1 MTTYTGTVLVYSLYI
16 RDNPNPSANALGGLS
31 RDDKVTADFKTNG
44 WWHLTSIV
52 RDGMSI
58 PLPGA
63 ENYSYEGATNG
74 YIRQDSEDGSGDK
87 KTVEI
92 WVDDVLVQSAEV
104 SELTASGLLGDVQTI
119 NYQYP

>member
-1 MTTYTGTVLVYSLYI
+1 MNGTVLAYSLYI
-16 RDNPNPSANALGGLS
+16 RDNPNPNANALGGLS

-44 WWHLTSIV
+44 WWHLTSIMRAGV
-52 RDGMSI
+52 SI

-74 YIRQDSEDGSGDK
+74 FIHLDPEGGSGGK

-92 WVDDVLVQSAEV
+92 GVDDVLVQSAEV
-104 SELTASGLLGDVQTI
+104 DVLTANGLLAGTQTI

>member
-52 RDGMSI
+52 RDGVSI

-74 YIRQDSEDGSGDK
+74 YIRQNSEDDGGQK
-87 KTVEI
+87 VVEI
-92 WVDDVLVQSAEV
+92 WVDGILVKTSSV
-104 SELTASGLLGDVQTI
+104 DDFIASGSLSGNQTI
-119 NYQYP
+119 YYQFP

>member
-1 MTTYTGTVLVYSLYI
+1 MNGTVLAYSLYI

-52 RDGMSI
+52 RDGVSI

-74 YIRQDSEDGSGDK
+74 YIRQNSEDDGGQK
-87 KTVEI
+87 VVEI
-92 WVDDVLVQSAEV
+92 WVDGILVKTSSV
-104 SELTASGLLGDVQTI
+104 DDFIASGSLSGNQTI
-119 NYQYP
+119 YYQFP

>member
-52 RDGMSI
+52 RDGVSI

-74 YIRQDSEDGSGDK
+74 YIRQNSEDDGGQK
-87 KTVEI
+87 VVEI
-92 WVDDVLVQSAEV
+92 WVNDVLVQSAEV
-104 SELTASGLLGDVQTI
+104 DELTANGLLADTQTI

>member
-1 MTTYTGTVLVYSLYI
+1 MTTYTGTVLVSLYI

-31 RDDKVTADFKTNG
+31 RDDKVTADLKTNG
-44 WWHLTSIV
+44 WWHLTNIT
-52 RDGMSI
+52 RDDVLI

-74 YIRQDSEDGSGDK
+74 YIRQDSEDDGGQK
-87 KTVEI
+87 VVEI
-92 WVDDVLVQSAEV
+92 WVNDVLVQSAEV
-104 SELTASGLLGDVQTI
+104 DELTANGLLADIQTI

>member
-1 MTTYTGTVLVYSLYI
+1 M
-16 RDNPNPSANALGGLS
+16 
-31 RDDKVTADFKTNG
+31 
-44 WWHLTSIV
+44 
-52 RDGMSI
+52 RDGVSI